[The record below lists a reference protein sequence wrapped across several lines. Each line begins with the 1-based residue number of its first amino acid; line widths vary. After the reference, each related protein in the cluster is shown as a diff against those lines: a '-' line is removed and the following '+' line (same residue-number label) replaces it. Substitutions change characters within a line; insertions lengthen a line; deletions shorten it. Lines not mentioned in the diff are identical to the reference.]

1 MKDFIDSLISEME
14 DSGFTFSD
22 VKFKDVE
29 KRSKNT
35 VYFYCHKDKILC
47 SHHVAIMLDICRATR
62 IIVESAYRLPNT
74 TTSLKLR
81 STLPFGSKPEDIAF
95 DASACISDNERS
107 LRRHKFYANRKEEA
121 IESEIIGKIVTQKW
135 IACKISRNK
144 FLSNELEGAT
154 FEIMYAGRN
163 NVEMTLSY
171 SDKKGAL
178 LFSRSLNVFG
188 KEDTYIFDVLK
199 KFIEAMRFLYT

>member
-1 MKDFIDSLISEME
+1 MKDFIDSLILEME
-14 DSGFTFSD
+14 ISGFTFYR
-22 VKFKDVE
+22 VKFKDLE
-29 KRSKNT
+29 KSIKNR
-35 VYFYCHKDKILC
+35 VFFYCNERKTLC
-47 SHHVAIMLDICRATR
+47 SHQVSVTVEIGRAPYM
-62 IIVESAYRLPNT
+62 IVETVCRLTDTP
-74 TTSLKLR
+74 TSLKLR
-81 STLPFGSKPEDIAF
+81 SQLPLESKPEDLAF
-95 DASACISDNERS
+95 EASACIADQERS
-107 LRRHKFYANRKEEA
+107 IRRQNFYANRKEEA
-121 IESEIIGKIVTQKW
+121 TESEIISKIVSEKW
-135 IACKISRNK
+135 IACKTSRNK

-178 LFSRSLNVFG
+178 LFSRAVNVFG